1 MTVGC
6 ACPIDFVMNGKGENL
21 RRGWTTGACATAAA
35 KAAVQALLGG
45 GFPDPV
51 EITLPKGQT
60 VAFALADHCLK
71 PGAAMAAVVKD
82 AGDDPDVTHG
92 ALIVVT
98 ARPAATG
105 AGILFRAGEGVGTVT
120 LPGLLVPPGEPAINP
135 MPRQMIAAA
144 IAEVAGPEADFEI
157 EIAVP
162 GGAALAERTLNGRLG
177 IINGLSILG
186 TTGIVIP
193 FSCAAWIDSIHRGID
208 VARATGQDHIAGSTG
223 STSERV
229 VEAHHGLDPKQLIE
243 MGDFIGGMLKYLR
256 THPVPRVTIAGGV
269 AKMSKLAQGMLDV
282 HSKRGRADQQALAD
296 IATSV
301 GGDAALAAKITASN
315 TVAEAFGHAAAAGIQ
330 LGDAVAARAWQV
342 AAPVLQDTGS
352 ALEILVIDRDGKI
365 RGVAPFRAVHGA
377 RPRNRR

>member
-1 MTVGC
+1 
-6 ACPIDFVMNGKGENL
+6 MNGKGENL

-98 ARPAATG
+98 ARPAAAG

-120 LPGLLVPPGEPAINP
+120 LPGLPVPPGEPAINP

-229 VEAHHGLDPKQLIE
+229 VGAHHGLDPKQLIE

-330 LGDAVAARAWQV
+330 LGDAVAARAWQ
-342 AAPVLQDTGS
+342 AAARVLQDTGS
-352 ALEILVIDRDGKI
+352 TLEILVIDRDGKI